1 MFSLQNE
8 IKIAH
13 IFYVQVCVCAV
24 RNFNSSGSSTAAT
37 STDVVVIFLVVMLLL
52 LLLFFAILVLA
63 FDARFHS
70 EILLERAM
78 CLVYKAI

>member
-13 IFYVQVCVCAV
+13 IFLCASKCVCTI

-37 STDVVVIFLVVMLLL
+37 STDVAVIFLVVMLLL
-52 LLLFFAILVLA
+52 LFFAILVSVRCSFSFRNIA
-63 FDARFHS
+63 
-70 EILLERAM
+70 
-78 CLVYKAI
+78 